1 MQISLEENKIIIQQ
15 AYYGEVNRAHSC
27 ITQTTNDSELTS
39 FLIAFSD
46 RPAALPPGVELTPY
60 LSGVAFSKQYI
71 FTKTF
76 PDPFATRAGMVFT
89 HALILNISNIHSVN
103 NLDDILSYFVNEVP
117 KERTELKPINL
128 NIPKENS
135 ISANRVQPKFIQET
149 IAAFISG
156 TYPILFSG
164 SIESFKIALQQIW
177 NSPNTEFRKKIKFR
191 TSFTPS
197 DLEGIKDLTI
207 VSIQKEFL
215 PKWTGHKIVQSE
227 NNEQVEITSH
237 SEALFL
243 GHKKDNPFYSFL
255 IELNVIQSD
264 FQIFGQCDKVY
275 NDITA
280 LDKIEDAN
288 ILRQDIRL
296 LSKISPSPSDGG
308 KVKERFI
315 KRLEELIH
323 NGKDSNIKALRNIEW
338 SAFENGEAKGKGIVF
353 DFIANELLKATKIP
367 LLSELLNIACSE
379 EPKIWW
385 HNSIQEYFKIPL
397 ANYTKPLL
405 ENLWKLIDD
414 SEQTCKNV
422 FSLVNVSTES
432 EHSLR
437 NSIPVKI
444 KDETSKAL
452 EAISKKRKWFLFHA
466 DLLLKYLLPDK
477 AIVKQLVIE
486 DSLSLK
492 DSVGVKYLS
501 EKLNDKEL
509 IALTLS
515 TIETKL
521 IQLTVER
528 ISKDKSL
535 LKEIDVSIPC
545 WLTIWSI
552 TLNKTRNISAGIEGK
567 EQAIINSVFDLLV
580 KENPIQEIIIELI
593 ASSTFADVTN
603 YKQRDKLWKVIPTKF
618 TEIFLDVTSKKIV
631 QQLLSGKVDVT
642 IIEKQLS
649 TKITSDAF
657 MSNFL
662 EEHKNDISSVIKVY
676 ELFSNLKDDFLSD
689 YISYYR
695 NAITETDS
703 KNLGTLVNKYKFN
716 KSAKSIYEK
725 SKYNHTFRAA
735 FEICQDLVTISFWD
749 SFFSSSDKQKK
760 YKHETINMPQSK
772 QNDLPTVVILTA
784 IQEEYLAV
792 KEHLTNVVDGDR
804 NNTDYEIGIFEYNGK
819 GIANVIIRECG
830 AKNTTAS
837 QETERAINYFNPN
850 MMMFV
855 GIAGSRKPN
864 DFKIGD
870 VIFPDK
876 IYYYEGGKAA
886 LNSFKARPDAISP
899 TFELLEKAKK
909 ERKKKDW
916 MAMIKGKYSD
926 SVKANIGIIA
936 SGEQLI
942 DHHDS
947 EIGKILNE
955 HYNDS
960 SAVEMEGYGFAKAA
974 SRQGSETKNIIV
986 GVVRGI
992 SDIIEL
998 SADKQAE
1005 VSKDRRPDNA
1015 KLFAS
1020 DTAAAFAF
1028 WLILKTYE

>member
-1 MQISLEENKIIIQQ
+1 MEENKIIIQQ

-89 HALILNISNIHSVN
+89 HVLILNISDIYSVN
-103 NLDDILSYFVNEVP
+103 NLDDILSFFLNKVP
-117 KERTELKPINL
+117 KERTELKPISI
-128 NIPKENS
+128 NISNENS

-156 TYPILFSG
+156 NYPVLFSG
-164 SIESFKIALQQIW
+164 SIESFKIAIQQIW

-227 NNEQVEITSH
+227 NNEQVDIISH

-275 NDITA
+275 NDFIT

-296 LSKISPSPSDGG
+296 LSKISPSLSDGR

-315 KRLEELIH
+315 KRLEEHIQI
-323 NGKDSNIKALRNIEW
+323 GKDSNIKALRNIEW
-338 SAFENGEAKGKGIVF
+338 SAFDNGEAKGKGIIY
-353 DFIANELLKATKIP
+353 DFIANELYKATKIP
-367 LLSELLNIACSE
+367 LLSELLNLACSE

-397 ANYTKPLL
+397 ANYKKPLL

-414 SEQTCKNV
+414 SEQTCKNI
-422 FSLVNVSTES
+422 FLLVSVSKEN
-432 EHSLR
+432 EDSLR
-437 NSIPVKI
+437 NSIPLKL
-444 KDETSKAL
+444 KDETIKAL
-452 EAISKKRKWFLFHA
+452 EAISKKRNWFLFHS
-466 DLLLKYLLPDK
+466 DLLLKYLPTDK
-477 AIVKQLVIE
+477 SIVKQLVIE

-492 DSVGVKYLS
+492 DSVGVKYLA

-515 TIETKL
+515 TNASKL

-528 ISKDKSL
+528 ILKDKSL

-545 WLTIWSI
+545 WLSIWSM
-552 TLNKTRNISAGIEGK
+552 TLDKTRNISAGIEGK
-567 EQAIINSVFDLLV
+567 EQAVINSVFDLLV
-580 KENPIQEIIIELI
+580 KENSIEEVIIELI
-593 ASSTFADVTN
+593 ANSTFADITN
-603 YKQRDKLWKVIPTKF
+603 YEQRAKLWKGIPIKF
-618 TEIFLDVTSKKIV
+618 TETFLDLTSKKIV

-642 IIEKQLS
+642 TIEKQLL
-649 TKITSDAF
+649 TKITSDSF

-662 EEHKNDISSVIKVY
+662 EEHKNDIGSVIKVY
-676 ELFSNLKDDFLSD
+676 ESFPNLKDDFLSD

-695 NAITETDS
+695 NSITETDA
-703 KNLGTLVNKYKFN
+703 KNLGALVSKNKFN

-725 SKYNHTFRAA
+725 SKYNHTFRPA
-735 FEICQDLVTISFWD
+735 FEICKDLVSISVWD
-749 SFFSSSDKQKK
+749 LFFPQSDKHKN
-760 YKHETINMPQSK
+760 YKTEGNMPQSK

-792 KEHLTNVVDGDR
+792 KEHLTNVVDCDR
-804 NNTDYEIGIFEYNGK
+804 NDTDYEIGIFEYKGK
-819 GIANVIIRECG
+819 GIANVVIRECG
-830 AKNTTAS
+830 AKNITAS

-886 LNSFKARPDAISP
+886 LNSFKARPDAVSP

-916 MAMIKGKYSD
+916 QAMIKGKYSD

-998 SADKQAE
+998 PKDKQAE
-1005 VSKDRRPDNA
+1005 VSIDRRPDNA

-1028 WLILKTYE
+1028 WLIFKTYS

>member
-1 MQISLEENKIIIQQ
+1 MEENKIIIQQ

-89 HALILNISNIHSVN
+89 HALILNNSDIYSFN

-117 KERTELKPINL
+117 KERTELKPIYL

-135 ISANRVQPKFIQET
+135 ISANRLQPKFIQET

-156 TYPILFSG
+156 TYPVLFSG

-177 NSPNTEFRKKIKFR
+177 NSPNTDFRKKIKFR

-215 PKWTGHKIVQSE
+215 PKWSGHKIIQSE

-255 IELNVIQSD
+255 IELNVIQSG

-275 NDITA
+275 NDFIA
-280 LDKIEDAN
+280 LHKIEDAN
-288 ILRQDIRL
+288 ILRQDIRF

-315 KRLEELIH
+315 NRLEELIQ
-323 NGKDSNIKALRNIEW
+323 NGKDSNIKALRNVEW
-338 SAFENGEAKGKGIVF
+338 SAFDNGEAKGKEIVYN
-353 DFIANELLKATKIP
+353 FIANELFKATKIP
-367 LLSELLNIACSE
+367 LLSELLNIACTE
-379 EPKIWW
+379 KPKIWW

-397 ANYTKPLL
+397 TNYTRPLL

-422 FSLVNVSTES
+422 FSLVSVSVES
-432 EHSLR
+432 EPSLR
-437 NSIPVKI
+437 NSIPLKL
-444 KDETSKAL
+444 KKETLIAL

-466 DLLLKYLLPDK
+466 DLLLKYLLTDK
-477 AIVKQLVIE
+477 AIVRQLEIE

-509 IALTLS
+509 VALTLS
-515 TIETKL
+515 TNETKL

-528 ISKDKSL
+528 ILKDKSL
-535 LKEIDVSIPC
+535 LKGIDVSIPC
-545 WLTIWSI
+545 WLTIWSM
-552 TLNKTRNISAGIEGK
+552 TLEKTRNISAGIEGK
-567 EQAIINSVFDLLV
+567 EHAIISSIFDLLV
-580 KENPIQEIIIELI
+580 KENPIQEIIIHLI
-593 ASSTFADVTN
+593 ANSTFADITN
-603 YKQRDKLWKVIPTKF
+603 YKQRAKLWNVIPKKF
-618 TEIFLDVTSKKIV
+618 TELFLDVTSKKIL
-631 QQLLSGKVDVT
+631 QQLLSGEVNVT
-642 IIEKQLS
+642 TIENPLS
-649 TKITSDAF
+649 IKITSDSF

-662 EEHKNDISSVIKVY
+662 EENKTDICSVIKVY
-676 ELFSNLKDDFLSD
+676 EAFSNLKDDFLSD

-695 NAITETDS
+695 NPITETEAI
-703 KNLGTLVNKYKFN
+703 KLGTLVSKNKLH

-725 SKYNHTFRAA
+725 SKYNYTFRTA
-735 FEICQDLVTISFWD
+735 FEICKDLVTISVWD
-749 SFFSSSDKQKK
+749 LFFPSSGMNRS
-760 YKHETINMPQSK
+760 YKTESINMPQIK
-772 QNDLPTVVILTA
+772 RNGLPTVVILTA

-804 NNTDYEIGIFEYNGK
+804 NNTDYEIGIFEFKGK
-819 GIANVIIRECG
+819 AIANVIIRECG

-837 QETERAINYFNPN
+837 QETERAINYFSPN

-870 VIFPDK
+870 VIFPEK

-886 LNSFKARPDAISP
+886 LNSFKARPDAVSP

-909 ERKKKDW
+909 ERKKEDW
-916 MAMIKGKYSD
+916 QTMIKGKYSD

-974 SRQGSETKNIIV
+974 SRQGSETKSIII

-998 SADKQAE
+998 PADKQAE
-1005 VSKDRRPDNA
+1005 VSIDRRPDNA

-1028 WLILKTYE
+1028 WLILKTYEKVL